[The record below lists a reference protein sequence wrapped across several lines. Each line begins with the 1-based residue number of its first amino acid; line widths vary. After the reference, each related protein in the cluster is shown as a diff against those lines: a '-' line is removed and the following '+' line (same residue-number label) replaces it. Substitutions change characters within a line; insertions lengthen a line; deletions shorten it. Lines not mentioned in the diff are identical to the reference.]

1 MYNLFNII
9 FRRVFYLVEYYC
21 LDMIV
26 VLFKILCLYFDFM
39 YKFNNYEFNKEFK
52 KVDLLEFKF
61 EFEKD
66 V

>member
-26 VLFKILCLYFDFM
+26 VLFKFLYLCFDFR
-39 YKFNNYEFNKEFK
+39 YKLKNLFKRNNKNDKFIVFK
-52 KVDLLEFKF
+52 LF
-61 EFEKD
+61 
-66 V
+66 

>member
-39 YKFNNYEFNKEFK
+39 YKFKNLFK
-52 KVDLLEFKF
+52 
-61 EFEKD
+61 
-66 V
+66 

>member
-26 VLFKILCLYFDFM
+26 VLFKFLYLCFDFM
-39 YKFNNYEFNKEFK
+39 YKLKNLFKRNNKN
-52 KVDLLEFKF
+52 DKF
-61 EFEKD
+61 IVFELF
-66 V
+66 

>member
-26 VLFKILCLYFDFM
+26 VLFKILCLYFVFM
-39 YKFNNYEFNKEFK
+39 YKFKNLFKRNNKN
-52 KVDLLEFKF
+52 DKF
-61 EFEKD
+61 IVF
-66 V
+66 VLF

>member
-26 VLFKILCLYFDFM
+26 VLFKILYLCFDFM
-39 YKFNNYEFNKEFK
+39 YKLKNLFKRNNKN
-52 KVDLLEFKF
+52 DKF
-61 EFEKD
+61 IVFELF
-66 V
+66 